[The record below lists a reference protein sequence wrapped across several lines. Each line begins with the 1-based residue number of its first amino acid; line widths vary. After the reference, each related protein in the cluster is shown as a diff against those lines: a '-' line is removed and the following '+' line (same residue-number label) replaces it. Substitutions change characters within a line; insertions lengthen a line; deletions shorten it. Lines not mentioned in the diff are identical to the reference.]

1 MPRCLQ
7 SMSVINML
15 TNLLSG
21 LNFIRAEGF
30 VFSHI
35 ADKGPIHS
43 CGAELLRYR
52 RFLEAENIL
61 VFTDIKK
68 KHR

>member
-1 MPRCLQ
+1 MRHDYVTNMQ
-7 SMSVINML
+7 SNF
-15 TNLLSG
+15 LSG

-52 RFLEAENIL
+52 HYLEAENVL

>member
-1 MPRCLQ
+1 
-7 SMSVINML
+7 MSVINML

-61 VFTDIKK
+61 VLTDIKK